1 MGMLLDFTG
10 QSIREEKAM
19 QREVLRSTECLSAL
33 CFQLSVDQLMYIRK
47 LLKARGRNNQKN
59 WNNTEGHIRPGI
71 IHAPYSQ
78 CGTPHNLHVI

>member
-19 QREVLRSTECLSAL
+19 QTEVLRSTECLSAL
-33 CFQLSVDQLMYIRK
+33 CFQLSVDQLMYIWK

-59 WNNTEGHIRPGI
+59 
-71 IHAPYSQ
+71 
-78 CGTPHNLHVI
+78 